1 MSEQTYPE
9 GWVLGWHPNAPI
21 ADAFWQHQD
30 GRLAAAPDGEHDYRE
45 GGWCADPRMTP
56 LLGKPAPPIEDGWW
70 LMRHRSD
77 TVTGAVWEQR
87 GGRWMTEDGACC
99 SALTVERFVPVF
111 RLTDE
116 QAALL
121 RERIGGE
128 FRE

>member
-9 GWVLGWHPNAPI
+9 GWLLAWHRLPSSPMKC
-21 ADAFWQHQD
+21 WQHQD
-30 GRLAAAPDGEHDYRE
+30 GRLSGTPDGYVDWRE
-45 GGWCADPRMTP
+45 EGWYADPRMEP
-56 LLGKPAPPIEDGWW
+56 QPDKPEPPIENGWW

>member
-1 MSEQTYPE
+1 MSEQTYSE
-9 GWVLGWHPNAPI
+9 GWVLAWHPGASS
-21 ADAFWQHQD
+21 ARALWQHRD
-30 GRLAAAPDGEHDYRE
+30 GRLSGAPDGPGDWR
-45 GGWCADPRMTP
+45 GDGWCANPRVEP
-56 LLGKPAPPIEDGWW
+56 VRDKPEPPIEDGWW

>member
-1 MSEQTYPE
+1 MSEQTYSE
-9 GWVLGWHPNAPI
+9 GWVLAWSFAFVVPNMA
-21 ADAFWQHQD
+21 WQHRD
-30 GRLAAAPDGEHDYRE
+30 GRLTGNPDRTTDWRDS
-45 GGWCADPRMTP
+45 GWFADPRMKP
-56 LLGKPAPPIEDGWW
+56 VPDKPAPPIEDGWW

-121 RERIGGE
+121 REQIGGE
-128 FRE
+128 QR